1 MIGDIIKYFDR
12 NTVICVIVTSII
24 LAFYYYIIS
33 AIYILGLII
42 IIIVKY
48 KFNIIDLKKM
58 NSGLK
63 NVALTVITIFI
74 VTVLGEIWLHLYP
87 HHFTGIDRIDTVGE
101 FSDYTSRGYLT
112 EDIFKKRP
120 DAFRILGIGDSF
132 SVNLYSKGKNYNN
145 FLQNKFNATGRGD
158 VEIVNAGME
167 AIGPGYY
174 WHILSKYGKL
184 FKPDLVLVGFFVGN
198 DLEEAEFAINIGNF
212 ISEPNDLVKRYS
224 RYYKFRNWRLYRL
237 LRNKYNRY
245 RDATTEKR
253 RDQTPCYTA
262 SRIIFSGKLFGC
274 GKNEELDI

>member
-48 KFNIIDLKKM
+48 KFNIIDLKIM

-120 DAFRILGIGDSF
+120 ERIQNIGD
-132 SVNLYSKGKNYNN
+132 
-145 FLQNKFNATGRGD
+145 R
-158 VEIVNAGME
+158 
-167 AIGPGYY
+167 
-174 WHILSKYGKL
+174 
-184 FKPDLVLVGFFVGN
+184 
-198 DLEEAEFAINIGNF
+198 
-212 ISEPNDLVKRYS
+212 
-224 RYYKFRNWRLYRL
+224 
-237 LRNKYNRY
+237 
-245 RDATTEKR
+245 
-253 RDQTPCYTA
+253 
-262 SRIIFSGKLFGC
+262 
-274 GKNEELDI
+274 